1 MEIFKVLRK
10 SDLFSQIDDQ
20 TIAKMINCFDAKGVV
35 FEKGQQIVGQGQE
48 IKDIILLAKG
58 EANAQ
63 NEDLFGNISIILNIS
78 SGDFFGVEEAY
89 AEEPCYKDS
98 LVATEQSL
106 VVFFNKDK
114 LISPCAN
121 NCLCHQILTKRLVKI
136 LSSRSLALTD
146 KIKHLSQ
153 RGIKDKVLS
162 YLQTQSRHA
171 NSRYFDIPFNKTELA
186 NYLAVERSALSSVL
200 SKLKKEGIIDFEKK
214 RFFLKNIKE

>member
-10 SDLFSQIDDQ
+10 TSLFAQIDDQ
-20 TIAKMINCFDAKGVV
+20 MITRMISCFGARGTV
-35 FEKGQQIVGQGQE
+35 FEKGQEIVRQGQE
-48 IKDIILLAKG
+48 IKEIVLLAKG

-63 NEDLFGNISIILNIS
+63 NEDLFGNISIILNLS

-89 AEEPCYKDS
+89 AEESCFKDS
-98 LVATEQSL
+98 LVSTEQSL

-114 LISPCAN
+114 LLSPCSN
-121 NCLCHQILTKRLVKI
+121 NCLCHQMLIKRLVKI
-136 LSSRSLALTD
+136 ISSRSLALTD

-153 RGIKDKVLS
+153 RGIRDKVLS
-162 YLQTQSRHA
+162 YLQTQSRHS

-214 RFFLKNIKE
+214 KYFLKNIKD